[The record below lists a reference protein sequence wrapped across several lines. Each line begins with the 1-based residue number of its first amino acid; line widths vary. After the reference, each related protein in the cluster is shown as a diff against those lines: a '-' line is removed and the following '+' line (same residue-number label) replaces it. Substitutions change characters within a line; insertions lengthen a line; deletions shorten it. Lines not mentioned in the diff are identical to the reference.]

1 MHRSINSWL
10 CWLGGGTTRDLCHPL
25 KANFV
30 LPNSNLLKSFG
41 SLPIIQP
48 AVVLNFLRGDDEGCC
63 SYRDLCYSYS
73 DLMLF
78 LHLFLCEEE
87 IGNGSSSLSPWKL
100 RASQEQLRRVELA
113 FLLMPCVVILLEI
126 ESSRY
131 TIRKVQTQYIHLEE
145 GTQRS
150 SKKGRLAARGREAAG
165 GSQ

>member
-1 MHRSINSWL
+1 MSSFESQFRSSKLQFTKKLWQ
-10 CWLGGGTTRDLCHPL
+10 
-25 KANFV
+25 
-30 LPNSNLLKSFG
+30 SSYY
-41 SLPIIQP
+41 P
-48 AVVLNFLRGDDEGCC
+48 ASSCFELFLRGDDEGCC